1 MGFFHYE
8 AYSGFIGLYTGIFME
23 FAGWGFRIFGSSGY
37 GFCFGVEAWESG
49 FVGTVM
55 DRLTLLVT
63 LNLDFKTG
71 GSEEG

>member
-1 MGFFHYE
+1 
-8 AYSGFIGLYTGIFME
+8 ME